1 MRSQLIQKLDTQVG
15 ADVSAR
21 RCVEVF
27 LAGGTITS
35 GDWVAFDTTKT
46 NSDRVLY
53 VIQAANVALG
63 NTLVVGVALEST
75 TVGLP
80 VRVCVEGYVEG
91 ANVASAVTS
100 GEMIVVD
107 TTAGR
112 GHAAATGD
120 LSICGVALENAASNT
135 CDVWVIRRV

>member
-1 MRSQLIQKLDTQVG
+1 MRSQIIQKLDTGVG

-27 LAGGTITS
+27 LAGGTVTA

-46 NSDRVLY
+46 GSDRVLY
-53 VIQAANVALG
+53 VIQATNVALG
-63 NTLVVGVALEST
+63 NTLVVGVALET
-75 TVGLP
+75 KTVGLP

-91 ANVASAVTS
+91 ANVASAVLS

-112 GHAAATGD
+112 GSAAATGD
-120 LSICGVALENAASNT
+120 LSICGVALENASSNT